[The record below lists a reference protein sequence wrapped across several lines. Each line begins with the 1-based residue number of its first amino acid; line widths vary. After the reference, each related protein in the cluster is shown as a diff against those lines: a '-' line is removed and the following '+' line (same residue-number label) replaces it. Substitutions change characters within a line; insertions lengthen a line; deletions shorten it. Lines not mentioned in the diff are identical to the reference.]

1 MRAIGLMLA
10 GVVSPMLLFFAVASA
25 MDVPWQVI
33 GLAMLAVTGAGALGL
48 AAWWLG
54 ARRQ

>member
-1 MRAIGLMLA
+1 MRALGFMLA

-25 MDVPWQVI
+25 MEVPWQII
-33 GLAMLAVTGAGALGL
+33 GLSMLAVTGAGCLGL

-54 ARRQ
+54 ARKR

>member
-33 GLAMLAVTGAGALGL
+33 GLAMLAVTGAAALGL